1 MSDLPECQPVH
12 FSSLPY
18 KLLTFLPFIYLFFQ
32 RADAYALM
40 LNVLSDPSL
49 KSIAKFVKVLADLVA
64 SRPC

>member
-1 MSDLPECQPVH
+1 
-12 FSSLPY
+12 
-18 KLLTFLPFIYLFFQ
+18 
-32 RADAYALM
+32 M

>member
-1 MSDLPECQPVH
+1 MSDLPECLTFH
-12 FSSLPY
+12 FSSLHI
-18 KLLTFLPFIYLFFQ
+18 KTSLLFSS